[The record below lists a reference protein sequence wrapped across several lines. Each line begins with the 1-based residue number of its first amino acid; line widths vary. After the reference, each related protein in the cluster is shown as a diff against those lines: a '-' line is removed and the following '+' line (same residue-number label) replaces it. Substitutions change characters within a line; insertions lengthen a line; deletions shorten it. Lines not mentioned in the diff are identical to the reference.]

1 MIYITQPELSNRCF
15 NTMANFIDYYQTL
28 GVPKDAD
35 EKAIKK
41 AYRKL
46 ARKYHPDV
54 NPGDAEADRKFKE
67 INEANEV
74 LSDPEKRKKYDKY
87 GKDWEH
93 ADAFEKAGG
102 RPGGGGGNPFAGGN
116 PFGGGGGDSYTYSSG
131 DGDFSDF
138 FSQMFGGAGGG
149 DPFGAAGGS
158 RRRTSFRGQDIEA
171 TLTVNME
178 DTLQDNKQV
187 ITVGGKQLRVTI
199 PAGVDDGQT
208 LRLRGQGSPGAGGGP
223 AGDLYITF
231 RVATTPGYERKSAD
245 LYKNQEVELTTMV
258 LGGKVTVNTPT
269 GAVNVPIPKL
279 SQNGKRIRLKGKGLP
294 VYKGSGSGDL
304 YLDLQVRLPESLTPK
319 QQTLFEQLAVGD

>member
-1 MIYITQPELSNRCF
+1 
-15 NTMANFIDYYQTL
+15 MANFIDYYQTL

-35 EKAIKK
+35 AKAIKK
-41 AYRKL
+41 AFRKL

-54 NPGDAEADRKFKE
+54 NPGDEAADRKFKE

-93 ADAFEKAGG
+93 AEAFEQAGG
-102 RPGGGGGNPFAGGN
+102 RTGGSFGGGGGN
-116 PFGGGGGDSYTYSSG
+116 PFGGGGGSYTYTTGS

-138 FSQMFGGAGGG
+138 FSQMFGGAAGG
-149 DPFGAAGGS
+149 DPFGG
-158 RRRTSFRGQDIEA
+158 RRQRRSSLRGQDVEA
-171 TLTVNME
+171 TLSVRME
-178 DTLQDNKQV
+178 DILEDNKQV
-187 ITVGGKQLRVTI
+187 LTVGGKQLRVTI

-208 LRLRGQGSPGAGGGP
+208 LRLRGQGGPGAGGGP

-231 RVATTPGYERKSAD
+231 RVSTPPAYERKGAD
-245 LYKNQEVELTTMV
+245 LYKNQEVDLTTMV
-258 LGGKVTVNTPT
+258 LGGKVTVETPT

-294 VYKGSGSGDL
+294 VYKGTGNGHL
-304 YLDLQVRLPESLTPK
+304 YLDLKVRLPEALTAE
-319 QQTLFEQLAVGD
+319 QQTLFEQLAKA